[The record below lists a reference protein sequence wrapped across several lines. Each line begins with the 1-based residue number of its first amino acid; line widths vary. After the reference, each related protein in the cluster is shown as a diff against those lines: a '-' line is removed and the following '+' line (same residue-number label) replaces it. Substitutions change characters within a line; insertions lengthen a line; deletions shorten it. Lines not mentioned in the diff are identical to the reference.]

1 VTAYIINPE
10 NTSEFDGGPLEY
22 DSTDDRFADV
32 IDASRYPSTAAL
44 WRVEFVIDGREV
56 LALDSH
62 FTDNEFLKFNNTTV
76 SGTIVDPSGAGVDGA
91 ALHFYSIEERD
102 GTVTTST
109 KAVTAGD
116 GTYSTSVAPATD
128 FAVVAFQD
136 DLSASNP
143 TLPKDDVADV
153 WPFGTVNF
161 TQDVTGADGGIPKGH
176 TLNVTVVSAHTGD
189 PIRNATVV
197 VTSYNNDAHG
207 YVYAN
212 TTAEGVFDPAFT
224 EGPGVEVNGTVGV
237 EVLAPDGTL
246 YEDTTRNVNVTGDTD
261 MTVEIDGPARIV
273 GDFQYA
279 NGTAAEG
286 FTTLNGAEFLPLEL
300 DSTGAFDTSDRS
312 DDIQSPGT
320 YHVTYYQA
328 VNDTSTSND
337 VDEYRPHDGNPD
349 LVYTT
354 SVTDPPVGTT
364 DVGTQTL
371 PYAHVVNVTVVDRS
385 GDPVRGAAF
394 EVSARTP
401 NGERAGGWGEVNATR
416 ADGAVVLSGK
426 NNPGIELDGDYSL
439 RAAGPINSTA
449 YAAKITEENVSV
461 SGERNVTLTVNRTDV
476 SPRSHDFGSVA
487 IPGIEQVDV
496 TVTNDGDFTWE
507 TAGATVV
514 GADSSEFA
522 VVAGGGNVTLEPGQ
536 SHTVTVEFS
545 PDTGGSKTAALRFEN
560 PGPSAVG
567 PLKVPLSGE
576 ATETSDSSTDTQTPT
591 ATATPTPTAT
601 SSPTATDEPDD
612 DLTDTPSESPDD
624 TPTEDADATATS
636 GATPTGTAAGTTA
649 PGTDADDTDATD
661 SPTPT
666 TTGTPGFGVLVAFL
680 ALLAALVVVRR
691 RD

>member
-22 DSTDDRFADV
+22 DSTDDRFANV

-161 TQDVTGADGGIPKGH
+161 TQDFTGADGGIPKGH

-246 YEDTTRNVNVTGDTD
+246 YEDTTRNVTVTEDRNV
-261 MTVEIDGPARIV
+261 TVEIDGPARIV
-273 GDFQYA
+273 GEVDEPD
-279 NGTAAEG
+279 GTAANGSVTTSGER
-286 FTTLNGAEFLPLEL
+286 FTVLRL
-300 DSTGAFDTSDRS
+300 DAQGRFATSDQV
-312 DDIQSPGT
+312 DDIPSPGRYDIT
-320 YHVTYYQA
+320 YFQTVPDDSHDSYK
-328 VNDTSTSND
+328 
-337 VDEYRPHDGNPD
+337 PHDGIAD
-349 LVYTT
+349 IAYLTT
-354 SVTDPPVGTT
+354 VTDPPVGTT

-371 PYAHVVNVTVVDRS
+371 PNGHVVNVTVVDPS
-385 GDPVRGAAF
+385 GDPVEGAWFWAWTRA
-394 EVSARTP
+394 SD
-401 NGERAGGWGEVNATR
+401 GEIGAGWVADSATR
-416 ADGAVVLSGK
+416 SDGMVQLYGK
-426 NNPGIELDGDYSL
+426 NSPGVELAGHYL
-439 RAAGPINSTA
+439 LQAAGPRNSTRFA
-449 YAAKITEENVSV
+449 TERTNRTIAV
-461 SGERNVTLTVNRTDV
+461 SGDRNITMTVNRTDV
-476 SPRSHDFGSVA
+476 NPQSHDFGTVITDST
-487 IPGIEQVDV
+487 EQVDV
-496 TVTNDGDFTWE
+496 TIKNNGDLTWE
-507 TAGATVV
+507 TGGTTVV
-514 GADSSEFA
+514 GADSSQFA
-522 VVAGGGNVTLEPGQ
+522 VVSGGGSVALEPGQ
-536 SHTVTVEFS
+536 SHTVTVEFTPS
-545 PDTGGSKTAALRFEN
+545 STGSKSAALRFEN
-560 PGPSAVG
+560 PGPSPVG
-567 PLKVPLSGE
+567 PLEVPLSGE
-576 ATETSDSSTDTQTPT
+576 GGSTGDSST
-591 ATATPTPTAT
+591 ATATPTPT
-601 SSPTATDEPDD
+601 PTATPTPTDEPDD
-612 DLTDTPSESPDD
+612 DLTDTPSEAPDD
-624 TPTEDADATATS
+624 TPTEGADDTPTA
-636 GATPTGTAAGTTA
+636 GATPTDTAAAGTTA
-649 PGTDADDTDATD
+649 PGTDVDDPDATD
-661 SPTPT
+661 SPTAT
-666 TTGTPGFGVLVAFL
+666 TTGSPGFGVVVAFL
-680 ALLAALVVVRR
+680 ALLAVLAVVRR